1 MAASSPEPSM
11 HDRLESLSEEQRSL
25 LKQINVNQVIQAKLV
40 VDGDKEEG
48 QLDEGVEVD
57 LLEKVARVVNVSSV
71 RTAFRRWLGV
81 ARQATS
87 LLTAL
92 RKVLPQVLLRA
103 EVNWAVEMG
112 LAFRRWQAVVD
123 NTMVT
128 QAERRADKQ
137 ASQAQLRNVVEKMG
151 NVEAKIAKLEQ
162 GAEDLQQK

>member
-1 MAASSPEPSM
+1 M
-11 HDRLESLSEEQRSL
+11 HDWLESLSEEQRSL

-40 VDGDKEEG
+40 VDGDQEEG
-48 QLDEGVEVD
+48 QLDEGVVVD
-57 LLEKVARVVNVSSV
+57 LLENVARVVNVSSV
-71 RTAFRRWLGV
+71 RTAFRRWLGA

-92 RKVLPQVLLRA
+92 RKELQRA
-103 EVNWAVEMG
+103 EVHWAVEMG

-137 ASQAQLRNVVEKMG
+137 ASQA
-151 NVEAKIAKLEQ
+151 
-162 GAEDLQQK
+162 